1 MGGVSPQSCFMRK
14 QIIAFLIL
22 AIPALPAL
30 SVRAALVVPA
40 YNSSTYDATIFL
52 DFDGDTTPN
61 YGQYHPGTTP
71 AYDIDGDP
79 TSFSQQE
86 LDNIKSIW
94 MGVSEKYSPFQL
106 NVTTVDPQGVGEY
119 TRVVI
124 GGDGAWAPSPPGG
137 GKPGGIGIEGSWAN
151 PSSNYPNLAFVFPVN
166 LNNGFARYVAEAAA
180 HEAGHGFGLD
190 HQSLYVNGNFT
201 AEYNPGDANRAP
213 IMGKSYFATRGQWW
227 LGPTPN
233 VSQQDDLKIISST
246 GGSLTN
252 GFGYRPDDH
261 PSNVLAAGDALLE
274 GPDLSLSGQGIIE
287 KNTDADFFSFVT
299 AGGPAII
306 HADVA
311 PFAPMLD
318 LSLGLFDAAGNPL
331 MSSATSSL
339 GETISTTLLP
349 GTYKIGVSSAGG
361 YGDIGQFFITGFVP
375 EPSMPLAGLA
385 LLTSLVL
392 RRNSRPV
399 L

>member
-1 MGGVSPQSCFMRK
+1 MRNR
-14 QIIAFLIL
+14 ILLCLICAVL
-22 AIPALPAL
+22 AVPLRA
-30 SVRAALVVPA
+30 RAALIVPA
-40 YNSSTYDATIFL
+40 YNSSSFGAKVFL
-52 DFDGDTTPN
+52 DFDGDTTAS
-61 YGQYHPGTTP
+61 YGTYTPGTTP

-86 LDNIKSIW
+86 LDNIKLIW
-94 MGVSEKYSPFQL
+94 MGVAEKYSPFRL
-106 NVTTVDPQGVGEY
+106 NVTTVDPHTEINA

-137 GKPGGIGIEGSWAN
+137 GRPGGIGIQGSWAN
-151 PSSNYPNLAFVFPVN
+151 TGLNFPNLAFVFPVN

-190 HQSLYVNGNFT
+190 HQSLYVNGNFV
-201 AEYNPGDANRAP
+201 AEYNPGDADRAP

-233 VSQQDDLKIISST
+233 VSQQDDLKIISSK

-252 GFGYRPDDH
+252 GFGFRVDDH
-261 PSNVLAAGDALLE
+261 PSDPLATADALLQ
-274 GPDLSLSGQGIIE
+274 GPDLSISGQGIIE
-287 KNTDADFFSFVT
+287 QNTDSDFFSFVT
-299 AGGPAII
+299 AGGPAVI

-318 LSLGLFDAAGNPL
+318 LSLGLYNSDGNPL
-331 MSSATSSL
+331 ISAATSSL

-349 GTYKIGVSSAGG
+349 GSYKIGISSAGG
-361 YGDIGQFFITGFVP
+361 YGDIGQYFISGFVP
-375 EPSMPLAGLA
+375 EPSTLSAFSLLA
-385 LLTSLVL
+385 LTLI
-392 RRNSRPV
+392 RRNSRNV